1 MRRARRGTGPL
12 ALVVGALLFAATAC
26 GGGGTGK
33 DDDGKAPAGASTVKD
48 DAPQAAVEVAPSDG
62 ATSVATTGALRVGV
76 ERGTLTAVT
85 VEDTKGAR
93 VAGELSAD
101 GTSWRPSGHLAA
113 STTYAVHA
121 TAKDAKGRVSA
132 KDTKFT
138 TLTPKNTF
146 VGSYTPEDKSTVG
159 VGMPV
164 SLSFNRGITDPA
176 AVEKAVTVTTDPAVP
191 VEGHWFG
198 NDRLDFRPEHYWAP
212 GTKVTVKLDL
222 DGVQGRPGVYGTQ
235 AKTVGFTVGRSQIS
249 TVDAAKHTMKVVRD
263 GKQIRQIPVSA
274 GGPGHTTWQG
284 QLVISEKDP
293 VTRMDSQTVG
303 LGGEYDIPDVPHA
316 MRLTQSGT
324 FIHGNYWAATS
335 VFGSQNTSHGCV
347 GLHDRRGGGDNGTP
361 AAWFYGN
368 SLIGDV
374 VVVKNSHDKTVAPD
388 NGLNGWNMSWA
399 DWKK

>member
-1 MRRARRGTGPL
+1 M
-12 ALVVGALLFAATAC
+12 FAATAC

-33 DDDGKAPAGASTVKD
+33 DGGDDGKAPAGAGASTVKD
-48 DAPQAAVEVAPSDG
+48 DAPQAVVRVAPSDG
-62 ATSVATTGALRVGV
+62 ATSVATTGALRVRV

-85 VEDTKGAR
+85 VRDAKGAR
-93 VAGELSAD
+93 VAGRLSAD
-101 GTSWRPSGHLAA
+101 GTSWQPSGHLAA
-113 STTYAVHA
+113 STRYAVHA
-121 TAKDAKGRVSA
+121 TAKDARGRVSA
-132 KDTKFT
+132 KDTTFT

-146 VGSYTPEDKSTVG
+146 IGYYTPEDKSTVG

-164 SLSFNRGITDPA
+164 SLSFTRGITEPE

-198 NDRLDFRPEHYWAP
+198 NDRLDFRPEHYWKP
-212 GTKVTVKLDL
+212 GTKVTVRLDL

-235 AKTVGFTVGRSQIS
+235 AKTVSFTVGRSQVS

-284 QLVISEKDP
+284 EMVISEKDP

-347 GLHDRRGGGDNGTP
+347 GLHDRRGGGHNGTP
-361 AAWFYGN
+361 ASWFYDN

-374 VVVKNSHDKTVAPD
+374 VVVKNSHDRTVAPD